1 MTKRA
6 TSAKTG
12 IGTAPA
18 EARGPELYE
27 TPAVATRAL
36 MAAWPHFFAQ
46 PRRIWDPAC
55 GPGAIL
61 EVLSDEGGHTV
72 IGSDLYDYE
81 SRWRPSAAIEPFW
94 GRDFFS
100 FTPAE
105 AVGLG
110 AEGIVMNPPYSMAD
124 DFIVHALD
132 LVPRVFALLE
142 LRWMNGIG
150 RERSRLLDEGYLH
163 AVHPF
168 DRRLNMHRDGY
179 TGPRAR
185 QSRIHAWFVF
195 LRPPMGAAAPAIIRR
210 LNLPPGGQS
219 NG

>member
-1 MTKRA
+1 MTRRA
-6 TSAKTG
+6 TSAKTAMG
-12 IGTAPA
+12 RASK

-27 TPAVATRAL
+27 TPAVAVRAL
-36 MAAWPHFFAQ
+36 MAAWPQFFGV

-72 IGSDLYDYE
+72 IGSDLHNY
-81 SRWRPSAAIEPFW
+81 SARWRLPDARAPYW

-100 FTPAE
+100 WTQEE

-124 DFIVHALD
+124 GFVEHGLA

-142 LRWMNGIG
+142 LRWLNGVG
-150 RERSRLLDEGYLH
+150 RERSRLIDEGYLH

-168 DRRLNMHRDGY
+168 DRRLKMHRDGY
-179 TGPRAR
+179 DGPLNR
-185 QSRIHAWFVF
+185 QSRLHAWFVF
-195 LRPPMGAAAPAIIRR
+195 LRPPQGTGAPMILRR
-210 LNLPPGGQS
+210 LNLPLGG
-219 NG
+219 